1 MKVIELRRHAA
12 RVKDADA
19 LSPEGR
25 AQAEEVGRSL
35 PIDYAVVFVS
45 PAMRTAETVAHFLRG
60 SGQPLPR
67 HAVVRGLASEAE
79 DRWRSAAKA
88 AGSSRI
94 DAVMA
99 ADPALVTAEA
109 ERLGRALEELFDQV
123 PEGQRALAVGHSPLI
138 EAAVYGLTRVIVDPL
153 SECQGLTIT
162 QDDSRVYRI
171 GEQ

>member
-1 MKVIELRRHAA
+1 
-12 RVKDADA
+12 
-19 LSPEGR
+19 
-25 AQAEEVGRSL
+25 
-35 PIDYAVVFVS
+35 
-45 PAMRTAETVAHFLRG
+45 
-60 SGQPLPR
+60 LPR

-99 ADPALVTAEA
+99 ADPALVAAEA

-123 PEGQRALAVGHSPLI
+123 PEGGRALAVGHSPLI